1 MESKNIPK
9 RKELNISPLLSSG
22 FQLIEN
28 QEFYTPTFSE
38 TKPLHREVNNNLVL
52 GVYSTS
58 TSPTHIE
65 GIGISAN
72 KYFGKSRLL
81 QPYVGLGMEY
91 YKFNASTLENSLT
104 QDYASK
110 FEAEPVGGIEDF
122 NNGKIQ
128 LKNDDVRKLSAV
140 NLVLNCG
147 FRTCI
152 YNNLF
157 VENEIGFSYDLH
169 TASNSGLDA
178 GDISNVGTNPF
189 NIAKNK
195 GIGVRSLHQLGYQI
209 NDKLSF
215 QVGYLFQHRDE
226 FNYSLE
232 RSEHQSSLR
241 YNRFNI
247 GAKLIL

>member
-1 MESKNIPK
+1 
-9 RKELNISPLLSSG
+9 
-22 FQLIEN
+22 
-28 QEFYTPTFSE
+28 
-38 TKPLHREVNNNLVL
+38 
-52 GVYSTS
+52 
-58 TSPTHIE
+58 
-65 GIGISAN
+65 
-72 KYFGKSRLL
+72 
-81 QPYVGLGMEY
+81 MEY

-128 LKNDDVRKLSAV
+128 LENDDIRKLSAV

-147 FRTCI
+147 FRTYI

-157 VENEIGFSYDLH
+157 VENEIGFSYDLRS
-169 TASNSGLDA
+169 ASNSGLDT
-178 GDISNVGTNPF
+178 GDISNIGTNPF
-189 NIAKNK
+189 NITKNK
-195 GIGVRSLHQLGYQI
+195 GIRVRSLHQLGYQI

-215 QVGYLFQHRDE
+215 QVGYLIKHSDE

-232 RSEHQSSLR
+232 RSENQSGLS

-247 GAKLIL
+247 GAKLML